1 MHELLA
7 VATITILA
15 VISPGPDFAMVTRNG
30 YSFGRKTGLISALGI
45 AAGVQVHVVYTV
57 LGVAILITQS
67 PTLFWVMKVVGA
79 AYLMYLGYQSFSN
92 RAALDTDGDSGSV
105 PSAWQ
110 AFGMGFLTNA
120 LNPKTMLFVVATFT
134 QLVQPD
140 APFWLN
146 FAYGFWMSFAHWVWF
161 SIVALVFSNKRLR
174 AAMLARQRL
183 LDKVIGVALLGLGAS
198 LLFANSVSPG
208 KLAG

>member
-15 VISPGPDFAMVTRNG
+15 VISPGPDFAMITRNG

-67 PTLFWVMKVVGA
+67 PTLFWMMKVVGA

-92 RAALDTDGDSGSV
+92 RAALDTDGDAGSV

-140 APFWLN
+140 APL
-146 FAYGFWMSFAHWVWF
+146 GPTG
-161 SIVALVFSNKRLR
+161 IRRLFVER
-174 AAMLARQRL
+174 TP
-183 LDKVIGVALLGLGAS
+183 AS
-198 LLFANSVSPG
+198 AEHLRCLS
-208 KLAG
+208 

>member
-15 VISPGPDFAMVTRNG
+15 VISPGSDFAMITRNG

-67 PTLFWVMKVVGA
+67 PTLFWMMKVVGA

-92 RAALDTDGDSGSV
+92 RAALDTDGDAGSV

-134 QLVQPD
+134 QLVQLD
-140 APFWLN
+140 ASFWLN

-174 AAMLARQRL
+174 AGMLARQRL

-198 LLFANSVSPG
+198 LLFANSVPRG
-208 KLAG
+208 ELAG

>member
-7 VATITILA
+7 FATITILA

-30 YSFGRKTGLISALGI
+30 YLFGRKIGLISALGI
-45 AAGVQVHVVYTV
+45 AAGAQVHVVYTV

-67 PTLFWVMKVVGA
+67 PSLFLMMKVAGA
-79 AYLMYLGYQSFSN
+79 AYLMYLGYMSFRN
-92 RAALDTDGDSGSV
+92 RRPLNTAGGPDYAPT
-105 PSAWQ
+105 AWQ

-140 APFWLN
+140 APLWLN
-146 FAYGFWMSFAHWVWF
+146 FAYGFFMSVAHWVWF
-161 SIVALVFSNKRLR
+161 SVVAIVFSNPRLR
-174 AAMLARQRL
+174 AALLSRQVL
-183 LDKVIGVALLGLGAS
+183 LDRGIGLALFGLGAS
-198 LLFANSVSPG
+198 LLFSKA
-208 KLAG
+208 LA

>member
-7 VATITILA
+7 VATITVLA

-30 YSFGRKTGLISALGI
+30 YSFGRRIGLISALGI
-45 AAGVQVHVVYTV
+45 AAGVQVHVIYTV

-67 PTLFWVMKVVGA
+67 PTLFWVMKVAGA
-79 AYLMYLGYQSFSN
+79 AYLMYLGYQSL
-92 RAALDTDGDSGSV
+92 RKRTPLKTDGEPGNV

-146 FAYGFWMSFAHWVWF
+146 FAYGFFMSFAHWVWF
-161 SIVALVFSNKRLR
+161 SIVAIVFSNRRLR
-174 AAMLARQRL
+174 AAMLARQLL
-183 LDKVIGVALLGLGAS
+183 LDRVIGLALLGLGAS
-198 LLFANSVSPG
+198 LLFANS
-208 KLAG
+208 AA

>member
-92 RAALDTDGDSGSV
+92 HAALDTDGDAGSV

-120 LNPKTMLFVVATFT
+120 LNPKTMLFVVATFI

-174 AAMLARQRL
+174 VAMLARQRL

-198 LLFANSVSPG
+198 LLFANSVSPEE
-208 KLAG
+208 LAG

>member
-30 YSFGRKTGLISALGI
+30 YSFGRKIGLISALGI

-67 PTLFWVMKVVGA
+67 PTLFLVMKVVGA
-79 AYLMYLGYQSFSN
+79 AYLMYLGYQSFRN
-92 RAALDTDGDSGSV
+92 RTVLNTDGEAGNM

-140 APFWLN
+140 ASFWLN
-146 FAYGFWMSFAHWVWF
+146 FAYGFFMSVAHWVWF

-183 LDKVIGVALLGLGAS
+183 LDRVIGVALFSLGAS
-198 LLFANSVSPG
+198 LLFANSVS
-208 KLAG
+208 

>member
-1 MHELLA
+1 
-7 VATITILA
+7 
-15 VISPGPDFAMVTRNG
+15 
-30 YSFGRKTGLISALGI
+30 
-45 AAGVQVHVVYTV
+45 
-57 LGVAILITQS
+57 
-67 PTLFWVMKVVGA
+67 
-79 AYLMYLGYQSFSN
+79 
-92 RAALDTDGDSGSV
+92 
-105 PSAWQ
+105 
-110 AFGMGFLTNA
+110 
-120 LNPKTMLFVVATFT
+120 VATFT

-208 KLAG
+208 DLAGGGRRDGLCQLGVRRGPCWIGRGEKRRCEWPDYSSFNEFFIS

>member
-7 VATITILA
+7 VSTITILA

-30 YSFGRKTGLISALGI
+30 YSFGRKIGLISALGI

-67 PTLFWVMKVVGA
+67 PTLFLVMKVAGA
-79 AYLMYLGYQSFSN
+79 AYLMYLGYQSFCN
-92 RAALDTDGDSGSV
+92 RTALSTEGEAGNM
-105 PSAWQ
+105 PGAWQ

-146 FAYGFWMSFAHWVWF
+146 FAYGFFMSFAHWAWF
-161 SIVALVFSNKRLR
+161 SIVALVFSNKHLR
-174 AAMLARQRL
+174 AAMLARQRI
-183 LDKVIGVALLGLGAS
+183 LDRAIGAALFGLGAS
-198 LLFANSVSPG
+198 LLFANSVS
-208 KLAG
+208 